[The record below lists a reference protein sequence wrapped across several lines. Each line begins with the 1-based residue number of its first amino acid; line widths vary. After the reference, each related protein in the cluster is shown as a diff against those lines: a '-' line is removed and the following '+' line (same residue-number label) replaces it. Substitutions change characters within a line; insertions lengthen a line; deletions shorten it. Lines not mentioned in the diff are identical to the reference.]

1 MDTKN
6 IIAAISLSA
15 AVIILYTLFFQPTQ
29 KEINNQ
35 ISDSENIVSNN
46 SEAPSLELI
55 EQTPKINRE
64 DAINSSKRIKFENNN
79 ILGSISL
86 EGAVIDD
93 LRFKKYKTELNGDE
107 NIVLLNPRDVENGY
121 IVETGWASNSKNID
135 LPNYNTIWNIKG
147 NTVLT
152 PTSPITL
159 SWTSNQ
165 NITFIKKISID
176 DQFLFTIKQSVTNST
191 NSKYN
196 FYTYGQIIRNKAPE
210 ITNFYI
216 LHEGLLGVF
225 DDNLIEEDYDDIQE
239 KKYSITANSGW
250 LGITDK
256 YWITSLIPQEG
267 NQFKADFDYK
277 NKFRANFI
285 ETNGKEAL
293 PSSTI
298 SNEIKIIIAAK
309 EVDVVDGYAEELN
322 ISKFD
327 LAIDWGFLYFL
338 TKPIFL
344 ISDYFFK
351 LTGNYGIAIILI
363 TVCIRILF
371 FPLANY
377 SFRSMAKMKVL
388 QPEMTRLKE
397 VHKEDKMKLQQE
409 MMALYKREKVNPVSG
424 CLPVL
429 IQIPFFFAI
438 YKMLFVTIEMRH
450 QPFFGWIKDLSERDP
465 TSIFNLFGLIPWD
478 PPSFLIIGVWPI
490 LMGVSMFIQQKLNP
504 APPDPIQ
511 AKIFMFFPL
520 FLTIILAPF
529 PSGLVVYWT
538 INNILTMAQQV
549 VIMKRTTVK
558 TVT

>member
-64 DAINSSKRIKFENNN
+64 DAINASKRIKFENNN
-79 ILGSISL
+79 VLGSISL

-93 LRFKKYKTELNGDE
+93 LRFKKYKTELNGNE

-159 SWTSNQ
+159 SWTNNQ

-191 NSKYN
+191 NNKYN

-267 NQFKADFDYK
+267 NKFKADFDYK

-309 EVDVVDGYAEELN
+309 EVDVVDGYAEKLN